1 MGRNKAN
8 AKKAGGSGAGKAAG
22 AGAGAGAT
30 KTAINKSKKAKN
42 LFKVNNAKS
51 NKKKPKEV
59 QGKLKQVSPSPI
71 PDYNKPTEIPVFQI
85 KETVKSKQEKVDATL
100 KELHK
105 DMVVKKPKPS
115 VPSIKNSR
123 KPPANTTKV
132 SDSLGKLKF

>member
-30 KTAINKSKKAKN
+30 KPAINKSKKAKN

-59 QGKLKQVSPSPI
+59 QGKLKQ
-71 PDYNKPTEIPVFQI
+71 I

-100 KELHK
+100 KVLHK